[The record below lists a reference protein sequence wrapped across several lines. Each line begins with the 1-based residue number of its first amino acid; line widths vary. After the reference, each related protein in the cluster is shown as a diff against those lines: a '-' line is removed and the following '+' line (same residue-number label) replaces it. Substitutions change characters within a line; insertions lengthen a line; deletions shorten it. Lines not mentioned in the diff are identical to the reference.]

1 MTLAVA
7 DLATRADSRR
17 RTQIAIVRRV
27 LLEIFRGWVRVSATF
42 VRQEAIQQEDWPTAS
57 FAHQDGIWRAL
68 QRRPLM
74 RACRVQWA
82 NGAMSQDFQWLQAVL
97 HV

>member
-68 QRRPLM
+68 QQRPLM
-74 RACRVQWA
+74 RACRVQLA
-82 NGAMSQDFQWLQAVL
+82 NGAM
-97 HV
+97 